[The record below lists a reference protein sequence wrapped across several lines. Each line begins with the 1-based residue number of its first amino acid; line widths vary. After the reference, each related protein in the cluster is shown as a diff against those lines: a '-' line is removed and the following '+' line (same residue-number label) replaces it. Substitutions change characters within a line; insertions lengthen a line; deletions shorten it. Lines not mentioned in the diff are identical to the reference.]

1 LWCGPVGNSA
11 RLHFDTKTNFYVQI
25 SGTKRFLLIDPS
37 LNDIDLNE
45 PDCPGWRRS
54 RMDPAGGLD
63 VEEVILNP
71 GDILFMD
78 AFMGHDVRALT
89 DSLSVNFW
97 YRADLRNV
105 SAEMVC
111 RLAVWLSTQPN
122 PRTELRGY
130 VVPDGDVDALGME
143 LVSVS
148 RRYLAADTT
157 PVHQRANW
165 GARIA
170 ALAASLAA

>member
-1 LWCGPVGNSA
+1 MPDTAAACLHAMRQFEPTPSRLASSHEHHYGP
-11 RLHFDTKTNFYVQI
+11 
-25 SGTKRFLLIDPS
+25 
-37 LNDIDLNE
+37 
-45 PDCPGWRRS
+45 
-54 RMDPAGGLD
+54 
-63 VEEVILNP
+63 
-71 GDILFMD
+71 
-78 AFMGHDVRALT
+78 
-89 DSLSVNFW
+89 
-97 YRADLRNV
+97 DLRNV

-148 RRYLAADTT
+148 RRYLAAGSTSAYRTAD
-157 PVHQRANW
+157 W